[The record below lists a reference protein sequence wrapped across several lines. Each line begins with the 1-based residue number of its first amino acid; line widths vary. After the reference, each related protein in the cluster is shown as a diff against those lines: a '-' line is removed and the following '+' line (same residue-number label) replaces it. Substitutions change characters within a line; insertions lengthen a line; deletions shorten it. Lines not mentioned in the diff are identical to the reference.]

1 MAQGQPVT
9 MPPTGGS
16 TTARPGTAVARPSR
30 RVFEPRRMIS
40 TLLFVGPALLLIAFF
55 VVYPAI
61 KTIILSFQA
70 ETGIGYNA
78 PLQWVGFDN
87 YTYMAQDD
95 AIRTAIIN
103 NILWLVIV
111 TPVIVVLGVI
121 FAVLFDRVRYEA
133 VAKSIV
139 FIPMA
144 ISGAAAGAI
153 WTLMYA
159 PDVHVGTINA
169 ILARIVPHFQPIAFL
184 GTSSF
189 VNFALMGA
197 QIWTQLGFAVIVLS
211 AALKAIPRD
220 LTEAARIDGATE
232 LTIFRRIT
240 IPLMWPSITVIITLT
255 MISVLKIFDLVITM
269 TNGGDPAGASAV
281 LATRMYIE
289 AFKNTNPGYGS
300 AIAVVLLIAVIPIMA
315 LNIRRFSSEGAK

>member
-1 MAQGQPVT
+1 MAQGQPLT
-9 MPPTGGS
+9 TPPRSS
-16 TTARPGTAVARPSR
+16 TTAVPGLTVAVRGR
-30 RVFEPRRMIS
+30 QRVEPRRLLS

-61 KTIILSFQA
+61 KTLILSFQT

-95 AIRTAIIN
+95 AIRTSIIN

-111 TPVIVVLGVI
+111 TPVTVVLGVI

-144 ISGAAAGAI
+144 ISATAAGVI
-153 WTLMYA
+153 WYLMYA
-159 PDVHVGTINA
+159 ADVHVGTVNA
-169 ILARIVPHFQPIAFL
+169 ILTHIIPNFQPIAFL

-197 QIWTQLGFAVIVLS
+197 QIWTSLGFAVIVLS
-211 AALKAIPRD
+211 AALKAIPKE
-220 LTEAARIDGATE
+220 LTEAARMDGARE
-232 LTIFRRIT
+232 FTIFRRIT
-240 IPLMWPSITVIITLT
+240 VPLMWPTITVIITLT
-255 MISVLKIFDLVITM
+255 MIGVLKIFDLVYTM
-269 TNGGDPAGASAV
+269 TSGGPADASDV
-281 LATRMYIE
+281 LALRMYIE
-289 AFKNTNPGYGS
+289 AFKNANPGYGS
-300 AIAVVLLIAVIPIMA
+300 AIAVVLLIAVVPIMA
-315 LNIRRFSSEGAK
+315 INIRRFSSDGAR